1 MNRFTLLILY
11 LYSGLLVPVYSQN
24 EQKYSAVNPALFLY
38 TVDDVYIKP
47 LEKYD
52 NGKNIIKPDPAAYPW
67 EARLE
72 NGMPNVV
79 RDQNGNLSIYI
90 SSFISFAAKPP
101 SKVGALV
108 YTNNTTNIKNW
119 QRPDAGLYWYNP
131 SGATADEKIS
141 SVFRSGFQSTNIIA
155 VDIESLGIYDDYE
168 ITNKPIKLIYLPQR
182 ESENKMIAGYEMDK
196 TFTDKGILS
205 GFSTMKNDR
214 VSNQKK
220 FIFKFI
226 NGDTHMNY
234 LKQNGKYY
242 FVSRLNAK
250 RSALKAGETLPLKPD
265 NRKRYRRETI
275 TEVGSQLVS
284 KDVDFNIAL
293 DMSTTQWEPYSM
305 QPVRLPGFEN
315 DIWWGLVTMFGTEG
329 DEQVQHKQRTE
340 LAISNDGVNWR
351 YLKPGTPF
359 LDNGTDPQSDDYG
372 CINIAKPILNTR
384 FSSNPLDV
392 YYFYAASNVRH
403 IAGRNP
409 GISLALGKYGK
420 MAGLKAD
427 QTPKKYYSM
436 EPTNHA
442 ITVDNMPKF
451 SFYNAFKEG
460 GDFFPYILADV
471 TDDPRGKMLTQ
482 LNSYVA
488 VLMYSYDP
496 NGDHGKGKLLG
507 GTLGS
512 SVQGSQKISD
522 NYEAVGFSSSGMDG
536 NSKEMLLEYLKS
548 YSELHPQEIVS
559 IKNFPEI
566 PVVFEATMKNSVLY
580 GIKFKKGNQT
590 DEASVDLTAASNFE
604 GGNLWSFKPPTPSS
618 PCHTENFG
626 DIERLPNQ
634 KLPIEKEIGSIAL
647 KVKPKSST
655 NLQTIMRMAGDDD
668 NNMSIYYNPSGS
680 FQYVMEKDGLFFASM
695 LVLPPTGKSF
705 ADKEVIV
712 TLESVKNDSRK
723 YGKTMKEES
732 AVFRVSCPAINF
744 DKVVQQDILF
754 NWKHPA
760 GSITAADS
768 ANARA
773 FAYLGFSVFIAGM
786 DKISVGGKNSNCD
799 DPFNG
804 SIYQVEVAEKL
815 PSGSDD
821 FWNNAATRSNMFLD
835 TDAEADNMNNAYVN
849 VYPNPIKMNETLQIE
864 AGLEQDQNAHVEL
877 VDFTGRLLKSFD
889 INMRAGVNNL
899 NMDVQGVSPGNYIL
913 IFDTEEISVS
923 RKIIIVD

>member
-11 LYSGLLVPVYSQN
+11 LYGGLFVPVYSQN

-52 NGKNIIKPDPAAYPW
+52 NGKNIIKPNPATYPW

-72 NGMPNVV
+72 NGMPNVI

-131 SGATADEKIS
+131 SGTTADEKIS
-141 SVFRSGFQSTNIIA
+141 SVFRSGYQATNIVA

-182 ESENKMIAGYEMDK
+182 ESGNKMIAGYEMDK
-196 TFTDKGILS
+196 TFTDKGVLS

-384 FSSNPLDV
+384 FSSNPIDV
-392 YYFYAASNVRH
+392 YYFYAASNMRH
-403 IAGRNP
+403 VAGRNP

-427 QTPKKYYSM
+427 QTPKKFYSM

-442 ITVDNMPKF
+442 ITVDDMPKF
-451 SFYNAFKEG
+451 SFYNAFREG

-471 TDDPRGKMLTQ
+471 TDDPRGKTLNQ
-482 LNSYVA
+482 LNSYA
-488 VLMYSYDP
+488 AILIYAFDP
-496 NGDHGKGKLLG
+496 NRDHGKGKLLG

-512 SVQGSQKISD
+512 SVQGSRTISD
-522 NYEAVGFSSSGMDG
+522 NYEAVGFTSSGMDG
-536 NSKEMLLEYLKS
+536 NSKEMLLAYLKS

-580 GIKFKKGNQT
+580 GIKFKKGNQAE
-590 DEASVDLTAASNFE
+590 EASVDLTAASSFT
-604 GGNLWSFKPPTPSS
+604 GGNLWSFNPPTPSS

-626 DIERLPNQ
+626 DVERLPNQ

-647 KVKPKSST
+647 KVMPKSST
-655 NLQTIMRMAGDDD
+655 NLQTVMRMSGDDD
-668 NNMSIYYNPSGS
+668 NNMSIYYNSSGS
-680 FQYVMEKDGLFFASM
+680 FQYVLEKDGLFFASM
-695 LVLPPTGKSF
+695 IVQPPAGKTF
-705 ADKEVIV
+705 VNKEVIL
-712 TLESVKNDSRK
+712 TFESVKNDSRK
-723 YGKTMKEES
+723 YGKAMKEES

-744 DKVVQQDILF
+744 DKVVQQDIIF

-760 GSITAADS
+760 GSVTAADS

-773 FAYLGFSVFIAGM
+773 FAYLGFSAFIAGM

-799 DPFNG
+799 DPFSG

-815 PSGSDD
+815 PSGSSD
-821 FWNNAATRSNMFLD
+821 FWNNTTTRSAQAFVADID
-835 TDAEADNMNNAYVN
+835 TNEMGSTYVS
-849 VYPNPIKMNETLQIE
+849 VYPNPIKKNGILHLEVGAEQIQY
-864 AGLEQDQNAHVEL
+864 ARIEL
-877 VDFTGRLLKSFD
+877 IDFSGRILKDMDVSIQEGKNNFD
-889 INMRAGVNNL
+889 I
-899 NMDVQGVSPGNYIL
+899 DVQGIVPGSYLLAYNSG
-913 IFDTEEISVS
+913 DVKVT
-923 RKIIIVD
+923 RKFIVVD